1 MGRMQS
7 GGEPGRGE
15 ITMRL
20 LGWCALAALTAIAG
34 PAFAQAAAEH
44 APTAAAVATHA
55 ATALPF
61 DPEQATRE
69 WLNTMDPAA
78 RARSDS
84 YFEGGYWIQFV
95 GPVIG
100 FLVAFLVLQ
109 LGWANNV
116 RSWLEK
122 TVKVYFFVV
131 IGFALFYA
139 LVGLV

>member
-1 MGRMQS
+1 MGRAQS
-7 GGEPGRGE
+7 GDEPGRGE

-34 PAFAQAAAEH
+34 PAFAQTAAEH
-44 APTAAAVATHA
+44 APAAAAATHA

-61 DPEQATRE
+61 DPDVATRE

-95 GPVIG
+95 GPVLG
-100 FLVAFLVLQ
+100 FIVAFLVL
-109 LGWANNV
+109 
-116 RSWLEK
+116 
-122 TVKVYFFVV
+122 
-131 IGFALFYA
+131 
-139 LVGLV
+139 